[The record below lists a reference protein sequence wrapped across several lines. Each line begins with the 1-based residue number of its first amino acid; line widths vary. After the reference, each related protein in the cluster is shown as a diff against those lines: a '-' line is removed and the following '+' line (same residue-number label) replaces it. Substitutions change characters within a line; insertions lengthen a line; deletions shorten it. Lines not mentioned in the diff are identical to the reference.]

1 MYAISIH
8 MYMEKCM
15 VRPSTFE
22 MPTTDQLTGLLTA
35 DYFRHLLRSERLPA
49 AETGDEPLSV
59 FLIDLDGFL
68 ELNQQHGRAAG
79 DQVLRGMAGLLQRL
93 LPEDAL
99 LTRYSGDEFGGALPD
114 TRLDDAFSLLEELRR
129 QVMALR
135 LPDYPDL
142 SVHCSIGLAAFPGHG
157 RNEVELV
164 READEALYLAKS
176 SGRNKVALPLSDSR
190 MITKTSYY
198 TATQLAR
205 LSQLA
210 KELSRNEASLLRE
223 ALDDVLKKYNDR
235 LNA

>member
-1 MYAISIH
+1 MYVGDAMAYPI
-8 MYMEKCM
+8 
-15 VRPSTFE
+15 TFE

-35 DYFRHLLRSERLPA
+35 DYFRHLLRTQHLPA
-49 AETGDEPLSV
+49 AEVGDEPLSL

-68 ELNQQHGRAAG
+68 EVNQQHGRDVG
-79 DQVLRGMAGLLQRL
+79 DQVLLGMSALLQEA
-93 LPEDAL
+93 LPAAAL

-129 QVMALR
+129 RVISMR
-135 LPDYPDL
+135 LPDHPE
-142 SVHCSIGLAAFPGHG
+142 VQIHCSIGLAAFPAHG

-198 TATQLAR
+198 TSTQLTR
-205 LSQLA
+205 LAQQA
-210 KELSRNEASLLRE
+210 KALRRNEASLLRE

-235 LNA
+235 LNS

>member
-1 MYAISIH
+1 MIH
-8 MYMEKCM
+8 
-15 VRPSTFE
+15 PSTFE
-22 MPTTDQLTGLLTA
+22 MPTTDQMTGLLTA
-35 DYFRHLLRSERLPA
+35 DYFRHLLRTERLPA
-49 AETGDEPLSV
+49 AEAGDEPLSV

-68 ELNQQHGRAAG
+68 EVNQLHGREVG
-79 DQVLRGMAGLLQRL
+79 DLVLRGVAGLLQATM
-93 LPEDAL
+93 PESAL

-129 QVMALR
+129 RVMEMR
-135 LPDYPDL
+135 LPDHPE
-142 SVHCSIGLAAFPGHG
+142 VAIRCSIGLAAFPGHG

-205 LSQLA
+205 LAQLA
-210 KELSRNEASLLRE
+210 KGLRRNEASLLRE

>member
-1 MYAISIH
+1 
-8 MYMEKCM
+8 
-15 VRPSTFE
+15 
-22 MPTTDQLTGLLTA
+22 MPTTDPLTGLLTA
-35 DYFRHLLRSERLPA
+35 DYFKYLLRTEQVPA
-49 AETGDEPLSV
+49 AEASDEPLSL

-68 ELNQQHGRAAG
+68 EVNQQYGRAAG
-79 DQVLRGMAGLLQRL
+79 DQVLLGVAGLLQASM
-93 LPEDAL
+93 PEGAL
-99 LTRYSGDEFGGALPD
+99 LTRYGGDEFGGALPE

-129 QVMALR
+129 QVMAMR
-135 LPDYPDL
+135 LSDQPD
-142 SVHCSIGLAAFPGHG
+142 VMVGCSIGLAAFPAHG
-157 RNEVELV
+157 RNEVELM

-210 KELSRNEASLLRE
+210 KGLKRNEASLLRE